1 MSFYQQY
8 SKYKNIP
15 FEDIWTKVTAFQ
27 VERVLQKT
35 SLDVEELLVLL
46 SPVAGQYLEEMAQK
60 AHRLTVQ
67 HFGKVIQL
75 YTPMYLANYCENQ
88 CVYCGFNVKNFIKRN
103 KLNLGEVEAEAQ
115 AIAETGLRHL
125 LILTGE
131 ARNSTPVAYI
141 RDCVEVLRRYFTAIS
156 IEIYPLTQEE
166 YGELIVAGVDGL
178 TIYQETYN
186 EELYDQL
193 HLRGPKKEYRFRLEA
208 PERAGE
214 AKMRAI
220 NVGPLLGLD
229 DWRRDAFF
237 AGLHVAYLQNRF
249 MEAEVSVSLP
259 RMRPHVGG
267 YQPRY
272 PVNDRELVQ
281 VITALRLFM
290 PRLGITLST
299 RENAQ
304 LRDNLIRL
312 GVTKMSAGVS
322 TSVGGHSQEQ
332 AGEGQ
337 FEISDQRSVDEM
349 REALRRLGYQPIL
362 KDWQL
367 I

>member
-8 SKYKNIP
+8 SKYKNLP
-15 FEDIWTKVTAFQ
+15 FDEMWAKVTASR

-35 SLDVEELLVLL
+35 SLNEDDLLALL
-46 SPVAGQYLEEMAQK
+46 SPAAGEYLEEMAQK
-60 AHRLTVQ
+60 SHRLTVQ

-75 YTPMYLANYCENQ
+75 YTPMYLANYCENE
-88 CVYCGFNVKNFIKRN
+88 CLYCGFNLKNRIRRN
-103 KLNLGEVEAEAQ
+103 KLTLEEVEAEAQ

-131 ARNSTPVAYI
+131 ARNSTPVSYI

-166 YGELIVAGVDGL
+166 YGELIAAGADGL

-193 HLRGPKKEYRFRLEA
+193 HLRGPKKDYRFRLEA

-237 AGLHVAYLQNRF
+237 AGLHAAYLQERF
-249 MEAEVSVSLP
+249 LEAEVSVSLP
-259 RMRPHVGG
+259 RMRPHAGG
-267 YQPRY
+267 YQPSHL
-272 PVNDRELVQ
+272 VNDRELVQ
-281 VITALRLFM
+281 VMTALRLFM
-290 PRLGITLST
+290 PRLGITMST
-299 RENAQ
+299 RENAN

-322 TSVGGHSQEQ
+322 TSVGGHSQEE

-337 FEISDQRSVDEM
+337 FEISDQRSVEEM
-349 REALRRLGYQPIL
+349 REALRWLGYQPIL
-362 KDWQL
+362 KDWQN